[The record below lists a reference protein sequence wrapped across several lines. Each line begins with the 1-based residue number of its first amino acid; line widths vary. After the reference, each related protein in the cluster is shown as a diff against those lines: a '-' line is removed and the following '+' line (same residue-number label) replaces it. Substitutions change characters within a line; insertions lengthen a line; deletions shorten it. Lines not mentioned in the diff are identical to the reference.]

1 MSPLLVTG
9 EGAGVTLSSSDLEN
23 MEVEV
28 VPMCLP
34 TLELVVVAEVTLS
47 EVVVVV
53 VAVTMSLPVFKLE
66 TWVGLVVTVL
76 SSLEIGVTGGVIFSF
91 TKGKG

>member
-34 TLELVVVAEVTLS
+34 TLELEVVAEVTLS
-47 EVVVVV
+47 GVVV